1 MIEPQNA
8 RARTLL
14 LYAQDN
20 RGMGHINRTLTIAR
34 HLLAAHPDLVA
45 YIATKSRIPS
55 DFTLPRRCDYIK
67 LPTRLIPQTLRQT
80 AEEEAAAITH
90 FRQIRSHILREAA
103 LGLSPDLVLVD
114 HEPLGTKGE
123 FREGL
128 YALKAQCPGTKFL
141 FGLRDIMDDAGGIR
155 ALWQE
160 LGVYDAFEELYDG
173 IAVYGSRQLYDVG
186 EAYAIPPSV
195 QPKIH
200 YCGFIIRDL
209 PDHDGTVVR
218 QQHGLPL
225 TGPLVLA
232 TVGGGYD
239 GYPVLDATLDALERL
254 QEKFPGLLA
263 MLVSGPF
270 MPPEQQAM
278 LQARATPTRRVL
290 SQADTFQLMAVAD
303 AIVSMGGYN
312 SVCEA
317 LAVGRPLVIVPRATH
332 KVEQKIRAE
341 MLAARGLARCVL
353 PEMLSGEALAEPLEW
368 ALRSDR
374 RAHAQLARQIIPQF
388 DGAARLTAY
397 LSRWLGSA
405 RNDEAGPADRN
416 LELKKLN
423 ELSELADGPLRK
435 HSGQTLAS
443 TPQLV

>member
-1 MIEPQNA
+1 MTESQNA
-8 RARTLL
+8 RVRTLL
-14 LYAQDN
+14 VYAQDN
-20 RGMGHINRTLTIAR
+20 RGLGHINRTLTIVR
-34 HLLAAHPDLVA
+34 HILAANPNFVA
-45 YIATKSRIPS
+45 YLVTKSQITNN
-55 DFTLPRRCDYIK
+55 FTLPRRCDYIK
-67 LPTRLIPQTLRQT
+67 LPTRLTPQTIQQT
-80 AEEEAAAITH
+80 AEEEEEAIRH
-90 FRQIRSHILREAA
+90 FRSIRARILREAA
-103 LGLSPDLVLVD
+103 LGLSPDFVLVD

-239 GYPVLDATLDALERL
+239 GYPV
-254 QEKFPGLLA
+254 
-263 MLVSGPF
+263 
-270 MPPEQQAM
+270 
-278 LQARATPTRRVL
+278 
-290 SQADTFQLMAVAD
+290 
-303 AIVSMGGYN
+303 
-312 SVCEA
+312 
-317 LAVGRPLVIVPRATH
+317 
-332 KVEQKIRAE
+332 
-341 MLAARGLARCVL
+341 
-353 PEMLSGEALAEPLEW
+353 
-368 ALRSDR
+368 
-374 RAHAQLARQIIPQF
+374 
-388 DGAARLTAY
+388 
-397 LSRWLGSA
+397 
-405 RNDEAGPADRN
+405 
-416 LELKKLN
+416 
-423 ELSELADGPLRK
+423 
-435 HSGQTLAS
+435 
-443 TPQLV
+443 